1 MKQTMTDIMTQI
13 MPYMTPIAY
22 VGVAVLAIGIL
33 AWLLWIVSGWCTCL
47 LRFTGRLLILIGLFF
62 LASQAVAMF
71 LQMPQELD
79 LGDVAPFGC
88 KRSPSA
94 ISSASFSS
102 YQVSCCAFLA
112 PSGPRT
118 SGGDTG

>member
-1 MKQTMTDIMTQI
+1 MKQTMTDMMMQI

-22 VGVAVLAIGIL
+22 VGVAVLAMGIL
-33 AWLLWIVSGWCTCL
+33 SWLLWVVSGWCTCF

-79 LGDVAPFGC
+79 LGDLARFGFKTQPFWVAGLFFFIPGFVLRIFG
-88 KRSPSA
+88 A
-94 ISSASFSS
+94 IR
-102 YQVSCCAFLA
+102 
-112 PSGPRT
+112 PT
-118 SGGDTG
+118 H